1 MALYFFHLNGIED
14 DEGEE
19 FATRREAIVAAQQS
33 ARELAAHR
41 EPAHLHGHVMRVTD
55 AAGEEIASLK
65 LDDYRNALL
74 S

>member
-1 MALYFFHLNGIED
+1 MALYFFHWNGIED

-19 FATRREAIVAAQQS
+19 FATRREAIVAAKQS

-41 EPAHLHGHVMRVTD
+41 EPAHLHRHVMRVTD
-55 AAGEEIASLK
+55 GAGEEIASLK
-65 LDDYRNALL
+65 LDDYRNAFL